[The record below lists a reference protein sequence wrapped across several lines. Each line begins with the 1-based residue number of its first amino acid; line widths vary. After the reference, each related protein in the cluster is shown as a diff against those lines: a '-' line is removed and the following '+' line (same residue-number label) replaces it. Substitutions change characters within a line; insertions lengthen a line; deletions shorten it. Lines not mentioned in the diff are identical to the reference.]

1 MSVGLKLIQF
11 SINDDSRKIIADA
24 VKGLSA
30 DGLYTADAGVI
41 SAKTANITGVEA
53 APTKIYGNDKAVDL
67 QHSKGDVSVALDF
80 NKLPQDIL
88 NKLLGRVSD
97 GKGGYTKGDKP
108 NVAMLITTTD
118 IDSDNLIYYD
128 FGKGQ
133 IVRPSLNNGTNTN
146 TEVRADDALTFSALD
161 VDEWGDSI
169 KTWYSGDANFDKAAM
184 LKDVFGGYVA
194 PTGSTGTGTTGQ

>member
-67 QHSKGDVSVALDF
+67 QSTKGDVSVALDF

-108 NVAMLITTTD
+108 NVAMLITSTD
-118 IDSDNLIYYD
+118 IDSDNLIYYG

-133 IVRPSLNNGTNTN
+133 LVRPSLNNGTNTN
-146 TEVRADDALTFSALD
+146 AETRADDSLTYSALD

-184 LKDVFGGYVA
+184 LADVFGGYVA
-194 PTGSTGTGTTGQ
+194 PTGSTGTGTSGQ

>member
-1 MSVGLKLIQF
+1 MSVGLRLVQYAIV
-11 SINDDSRKIIADA
+11 DDSRKLIADA

-30 DGLYTADAGVI
+30 DGVYAADKGVI
-41 SAKTANITGVEA
+41 SAKTANITGIEA
-53 APTKIYGNDKAVDL
+53 APTKVYGNNKAVDL

-108 NVAMLITTTD
+108 NVAMLITSDD
-118 IDSDNLIYYD
+118 IDSNDQIYYG
-128 FGKGQ
+128 FGFGQ
-133 IVRPSLNNGTNTN
+133 LVRPSLNNGTNTN
-146 TEVRADDALTFSALD
+146 AETRADDALTYSALD

-194 PTGSTGTGTTGQ
+194 PSSN

>member
-1 MSVGLKLIQF
+1 MSVGLKVIQF
-11 SINDDSRKIIADA
+11 ALVDDSRKIIADA

-30 DGLYTADAGVI
+30 DGIYTADKGVI
-41 SAKTANITGVEA
+41 SAKTANITGIEA
-53 APTKIYGNDKAVDL
+53 APTKVYGNNKAVDL

-108 NVAMLITTTD
+108 NVAMLITSDD
-118 IDSDNLIYYD
+118 IDSDDQIYYG
-128 FGKGQ
+128 FGLGQ
-133 IVRPSLNNGTNTN
+133 LVRPSLNNGTNTN
-146 TEVRADDALTFSALD
+146 AETRADDALTYSALD

-194 PTGSTGTGTTGQ
+194 PTGTTGTGTSGQ

>member
-1 MSVGLKLIQF
+1 MSVGLKVIQF
-11 SINDDSRKIIADA
+11 ALVDGSRKIIADA

-30 DGLYTADAGVI
+30 DGLYTADSGVI
-41 SAKTANITGVEA
+41 SAKTANITGIEA
-53 APTKIYGNDKAVDL
+53 APTRIYGNNKAVDL
-67 QHSKGDVSVALDF
+67 QQSKGDVSVALDF

-88 NKLLGRVSD
+88 NKLLGRVPD
-97 GKGGYTKGDKP
+97 GKGGYTRGDKP

-118 IDSDNLIYYD
+118 IDSNNFIYYG

-161 VDEWGDSI
+161 VPEWGDSI
-169 KTWYSGDANFDKAAM
+169 KTWYSGDANFDNDAM

-194 PTGSTGTGTTGQ
+194 LAGSTGTGTAGH

>member
-67 QHSKGDVSVALDF
+67 QSTKGDVSVALDF

-108 NVAMLITTTD
+108 NVAMLITSSD
-118 IDSDNLIYYD
+118 IDSDNLIYYG

-133 IVRPSLNNGTNTN
+133 LVRPSLNNGTNTN
-146 TEVRADDALTFSALD
+146 AETRADDALTYSALD

-184 LKDVFGGYVA
+184 LADVFGGYVA
-194 PTGSTGTGTTGQ
+194 PTGSTGTGTTGH

>member
-1 MSVGLKLIQF
+1 MSVGLKVIQF
-11 SINDDSRKIIADA
+11 ALVDDSHKIIADA

-30 DGLYTADAGVI
+30 NGLYTADYGVI

-53 APTKIYGNDKAVDL
+53 APTKIWGNNKAVDL

-88 NKLLGRVSD
+88 NKLLGRISD

-108 NVAMLITTTD
+108 TVAMLITTND
-118 IDSDNLIYYD
+118 IDSDNEIYYG
-128 FGKGQ
+128 FGRGQ
-133 IVRPSLNNGTNTN
+133 LVRPSLNNGTNTN
-146 TEVRADDALTFSALD
+146 SEVRADDALTYSALD
-161 VDEWGDSI
+161 VDEWGDTI

-184 LKDVFGGYVA
+184 LADVFGGYVA
-194 PTGSTGTGTTGQ
+194 PTSSTGTATPGK

>member
-67 QHSKGDVSVALDF
+67 QSTKGDVSVALDF

-118 IDSDNLIYYD
+118 IDSDNLIYYG

-133 IVRPSLNNGTNTN
+133 LVRPSLNNGTNTN
-146 TEVRADDALTFSALD
+146 AETRADDSLTYSALD

-169 KTWYSGDANFDKAAM
+169 KTWYSGNANFDKAAM
-184 LKDVFGGYVA
+184 LADVFGGYVA
-194 PTGSTGTGTTGQ
+194 PSSN